1 MQFVECATFHLNT
14 TDIDLLN
21 TGNVNN
27 QYGSVNQFR
36 NDITWY
42 NISFK
47 TILGDM
53 YDKYDKFNIK
63 LSSIMYSA
71 VVAPSASAPDLSLK
85 VNVSGLPFSNCTYHS
100 IVNSNSAIC
109 TMGSFGL
116 TANASQLYYNDDNVF
131 TIEKPS
137 ATSNIRIFFTR
148 LSDASPSWVSLGPQ
162 FDFYF
167 RVYGI
172 KKVEK

>member
-14 TDIDLLN
+14 TDVDVNN

-27 QYGSVNQFR
+27 SYGSVNQYR

-53 YDKYDKFNIK
+53 YEKYDKFNIK

-71 VVAPSASAPDLSLK
+71 VVAPSANAPDLSLK
-85 VNVSGLPFSNCTYHS
+85 VNVTGLPFSNCTYHS
-100 IVNSNSAIC
+100 ITNSNSAIC

-116 TANASQLYYNDDNVF
+116 STNASQLYYNDDNVF
-131 TIEKPS
+131 TIEKPP
-137 ATSNIRIFFTR
+137 ATANIRIYLTR
-148 LSDASPSWVSLGPQ
+148 LSDTPAVWASLGPQ

-172 KKVEK
+172 KKV

>member
-14 TDIDLLN
+14 TDVDITN

-27 QYGSVNQFR
+27 QYGSVNQYR
-36 NDITWY
+36 NDITWF

-53 YDKYDKFNIK
+53 YEKYDKFNIK
-63 LSSIMYSA
+63 LSSIMYSQA
-71 VVAPSASAPDLSLK
+71 AAPSINQGALSLK
-85 VNVSGLPFSNCTYHS
+85 VNLVGLPFSNCTYHS
-100 IVNSNSAIC
+100 LNNSNSQFC
-109 TMGSFGL
+109 TMGSFTMGI
-116 TANASQLYYNDDNVF
+116 NATQTYYNDDNVF

-137 ATSNIRIFFTR
+137 ASTNVRIYLST
-148 LSDASPSWVSLGPQ
+148 LSDTVPVWASLGPQ

-167 RVYGI
+167 RVYGV
-172 KKVEK
+172 KKNEN